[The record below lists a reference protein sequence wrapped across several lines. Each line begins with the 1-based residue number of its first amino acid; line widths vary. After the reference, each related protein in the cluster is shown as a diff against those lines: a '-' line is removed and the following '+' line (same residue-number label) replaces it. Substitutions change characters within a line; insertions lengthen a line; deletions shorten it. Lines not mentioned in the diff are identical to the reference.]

1 MAPQIRASHPSSTFT
16 GAMQPAGYHGVGMAR
31 LARRDRASAELNRET
46 LKRAWGFGRPYRVQL
61 VLYLITIALTAVVAA
76 APPLVFKRLIDT
88 AIPERNLGLVN
99 LLFVLAVAF
108 ALAETGMRSISRWFG
123 AHIGESLIFDLR
135 MAMFERGQQLP
146 LAFFTRTQTGALLSR
161 MNSDVVG
168 AQATIGTVATVW
180 SDICLLA
187 TVITAMLGLSWQV
200 TLASLTIIPILVVID
215 RWLSPRI
222 VALNRQRMQLQG
234 TMSATIAERFNVS
247 GALLVKLFG
256 RAEGERDMFSETAG
270 TVRDTGVTLAMTSR
284 MYYASLAFVGALGTA
299 AVYWLGARAA
309 INGTLTVGAL
319 VALSLYVSRLYSPL
333 TDLASARVDLL
344 GALVSFERCFE
355 ILDAPVPIA
364 DAPDAVELVDCRG
377 EVEFDNVVFRY
388 PAPSTVSVMS
398 LEGDGQTPLSD
409 EPSDEILHGVS
420 FVAAPGQLVALVG
433 PSGAGKTTMSNL
445 VPRLYDVV
453 GGAVKI
459 DGRDV
464 RSLTLASLRAAIGV
478 VTQDPHLF
486 HDTIEHNLRYAKPT
500 ATTEELHQACRNARI
515 HDQIA
520 GLPDAYDTVV
530 GERGYR
536 LSGGEKQR
544 LAIARLLL
552 KDPAIVILDEAT
564 SHLDAETEALVQEA
578 LAVALAGRTAIV
590 IAHRLST
597 IHDADQILVIDEGR
611 IIQRGNHRELIET
624 GGLYAELTARLATT

>member
-1 MAPQIRASHPSSTFT
+1 
-16 GAMQPAGYHGVGMAR
+16 MAR
-31 LARRDRASAELNRET
+31 LARRDRAAAGVDRAT
-46 LKRAWGFGRPYRVQL
+46 LKRAWGFAAKYRTKL
-61 VLYLITIALTAVVAA
+61 LIYMGVIAITAVVAA
-76 APPLVFKRLIDT
+76 LPPLVFKRLIDT
-88 AIPERNLGLVN
+88 AIPREDLGLVN
-99 LLFVLAVAF
+99 LLFVAAI
-108 ALAETGMRSISRWFG
+108 ALALGETALRSLSRWFG
-123 AHIGESLIFDLR
+123 SHIGEGLIFDLR

-161 MNSDVVG
+161 MSGDVVG
-168 AQATIGTVATVW
+168 AQATVGTVATVW
-180 SDICLLA
+180 SDICLLSS
-187 TVITAMLGLSWQV
+187 VITGMAILSWQV
-200 TLASLTIIPILVVID
+200 TLAALAIVPMLVLID

-222 VALNRQRMQLQG
+222 VAMNRQRMQLQG

-256 RAEGERDMFSETAG
+256 RARGERDMFAETAG
-270 TVRDTGVTLAMTSR
+270 TVRDTGVQLAMTSR
-284 MYYASLAFVGALGTA
+284 MYYAALAFVGALGTA
-299 AVYWLGARAA
+299 AVYWVGARAV
-309 INGTLTVGAL
+309 IHHDLSIGDL
-319 VALSLYVSRLYSPL
+319 VALSLWVGRLYSPL

-355 ILDAPVPIA
+355 ILDAPVPID
-364 DAPDAVELVDCRG
+364 DAPDATELSECRG
-377 EVEFDNVVFRY
+377 EIEFDDVVFRY

-420 FVAAPGQLVALVG
+420 FRAEPGQLIALVG

-445 VPRLYDVV
+445 VPRLYDAT
-453 GGAVKI
+453 GGAVKV
-459 DGRDV
+459 DGHDV
-464 RSLTLASLRAAIGV
+464 RGLTIASLRGAIGV

-486 HDTIEHNLRYAKPT
+486 HDTIEHNLRYAAPN

-515 HDQIA
+515 HDVIA
-520 GLPDAYDTVV
+520 ALPDGYDTVV

-578 LAVALAGRTAIV
+578 LAVALAGRTALV

-597 IHDADQILVIDEGR
+597 IHDADQILVIDGGR
-611 IIQRGNHRELIET
+611 IIQRGTHRELIAT
-624 GGLYAELTARLATT
+624 GGLYAELTERLATH

>member
-1 MAPQIRASHPSSTFT
+1 
-16 GAMQPAGYHGVGMAR
+16 MAR
-31 LARRDRASAELNRET
+31 LARRDRAAAGVDRKT
-46 LKRAWGFGRPYRVQL
+46 LKRAWSFGSKYRGQL
-61 VLYLITIALTAVVAA
+61 ILYMLTIVVIAFVAA

-88 AIPERNLGLVN
+88 AIPRKDLAMVN
-99 LLFVLAVAF
+99 FLFFLAVGLAVGES
-108 ALAETGMRSISRWFG
+108 ALRSLSRWFS

-135 MAMFERGQQLP
+135 LAMFERGQQLP
-146 LAFFTRTQTGALLSR
+146 LAFFTRTQTGALLNR
-161 MNSDVVG
+161 MSSDVVG
-168 AQATIGTVATVW
+168 AQATVGTIATVW

-187 TVITAMLGLSWQV
+187 TVIGAMLSLSWQV
-200 TLASLTIIPILVVID
+200 TLASLCIIPILIAID

-222 VALNRQRMQLQG
+222 VAMNRQRMQLQG
-234 TMSATIAERFNVS
+234 TMSATVAERFNVS

-256 RAEGERDMFSETAG
+256 RAKTEREMFAETAG
-270 TVRDTGVTLAMTSR
+270 TVRDTGVSLAMTSR
-284 MYYASLAFVGALGTA
+284 LYYASLTLAGALGTA
-299 AVYWLGARAA
+299 AVYWLGARAV
-309 INGTLTVGAL
+309 ITGHLKIGAL
-319 VALSLYVSRLYSPL
+319 VALSLYVTRLYSPL

-355 ILDAPVPIA
+355 ILDAPVPID
-364 DAPDAVELVDCRG
+364 DAPDAVDLEHCRG
-377 EVEFDNVVFRY
+377 EIEFADVVFRY
-388 PAPSTVSVMS
+388 PAPSSVSVMS
-398 LEGDGQTPLSD
+398 LEGDGLTPLSD

-420 FVAAPGQLVALVG
+420 FVADPGQLIALVG

-445 VPRLYDVV
+445 IPRLYDVT

-459 DGRDV
+459 DGHDV

-486 HDTIEHNLRYAKPT
+486 HDTIEHNLRYAAPT
-500 ATTEELHQACRNARI
+500 ATDEQLHEACRNARI
-515 HDQIA
+515 HDVIA

-552 KDPAIVILDEAT
+552 KDPAIVVLDEAT

-578 LAVALAGRTAIV
+578 LAVALAGRTAVV

-597 IHDADQILVIDEGR
+597 IHDADQILVVDGGR
-611 IIQRGNHRELIET
+611 IIQRGTHRELIAA
-624 GGLYAELTARLATT
+624 GGLYAELTERLATN

>member
-1 MAPQIRASHPSSTFT
+1 
-16 GAMQPAGYHGVGMAR
+16 MQPAGYHGIGMAR
-31 LARRDRASAELNRET
+31 LARRDRASAGVDRAT
-46 LKRAWGFGRPYRVQL
+46 LKRAWGFARKYRFQL
-61 VLYLITIALTAVVAA
+61 VVYMAIIAVTAVVAA
-76 APPLVFKRLIDT
+76 APPWVFKRLIDT
-88 AIPERNLGLVN
+88 AIPQKDLGTVDV
-99 LLFVLAVAF
+99 LFLAAVGL
-108 ALAETGMRSISRWFG
+108 ALGETTLRSVSRWFG
-123 AHIGESLIFDLR
+123 AHIGEGLIFDLR
-135 MAMFERGQQLP
+135 MAMFERGQALP

-187 TVITAMLGLSWQV
+187 FVIANMVIVSWQV
-200 TLASLTIIPILVVID
+200 TLASLTIVPLLIIVD

-222 VALNRQRMQLQG
+222 VAMSRQRMQLQG

-256 RAEGERDMFSETAG
+256 RAHGERDMFAETAG
-270 TVRDTGVTLAMTSR
+270 TVRDTGIALAMTSR
-284 MYYASLAFVGALGTA
+284 MYYAALAFVGALGTA
-299 AVYWLGARAA
+299 AVYWLGARAV
-309 INGTLTVGAL
+309 IRGTLTVGEL
-319 VALSLYVSRLYSPL
+319 VALSLWVGRLYSPL

-355 ILDAPVPIA
+355 ILDAPTPIA
-364 DAPDAVELVDCRG
+364 DTPDAVELTNCRG

-398 LEGDGQTPLSD
+398 LEGDGLTPLSD

-420 FVAAPGQLVALVG
+420 FRAEPGQLVALVG
-433 PSGAGKTTMSNL
+433 PSGAGKTTMSYL
-445 VPRLYDVV
+445 VPRLYDAT

-459 DGRDV
+459 DGHDV
-464 RSLTLASLRAAIGV
+464 KDLTLASLRGAIGV

-486 HDTIEHNLRYAKPT
+486 HDTIEHNLLYAAPDAT
-500 ATTEELHQACRNARI
+500 AEQLHEACRNARI
-515 HDQIA
+515 HNVIA
-520 GLPDAYDTVV
+520 ALPDGYDTVV

-564 SHLDAETEALVQEA
+564 SHLDAETESLVQEA

-597 IHDADQILVIDEGR
+597 IHDADQILVVEDGL
-611 IIQRGNHRELIET
+611 IIQRGTHRELIAA
-624 GGLYAELTARLATT
+624 GGLYAELTERLATN

>member
-1 MAPQIRASHPSSTFT
+1 
-16 GAMQPAGYHGVGMAR
+16 
-31 LARRDRASAELNRET
+31 
-46 LKRAWGFGRPYRVQL
+46 
-61 VLYLITIALTAVVAA
+61 
-76 APPLVFKRLIDT
+76 
-88 AIPERNLGLVN
+88 
-99 LLFVLAVAF
+99 
-108 ALAETGMRSISRWFG
+108 MRSISRWFG
-123 AHIGESLIFDLR
+123 AHIGEGLIFDLR

-146 LAFFTRTQTGALLSR
+146 LAFFTRTQTGALLNR
-161 MNSDVVG
+161 MSSDVVG
-168 AQATIGTVATVW
+168 AQATVGTIATVW
-180 SDICLLA
+180 SDICLLVS
-187 TVITAMLGLSWQV
+187 VIGMMASLSVSV
-200 TLASLTIIPILVVID
+200 TLASLTIIPLLVVVD

-222 VALNRQRMQLQG
+222 VELSRHRMHLQG
-234 TMSATIAERFNVS
+234 TMSATVAERFNVS

-256 RAEGERDMFSETAG
+256 RARSERDMFAVTAG

-299 AVYWLGARAA
+299 AVYWLGARAV
-309 INGTLTVGAL
+309 INGSLTIGAL

-355 ILDAPVPIA
+355 ILDAPLPIA
-364 DAPDAVELVDCRG
+364 DSPDAIELAYCRG

-398 LEGDGQTPLSD
+398 LEGDGETPLST
-409 EPSDEILHGVS
+409 EPSAEILHGVS
-420 FVAAPGQLVALVG
+420 FTAAPGQLVALVG
-433 PSGAGKTTMSNL
+433 PSGAGKTTMANL
-445 VPRLYDVV
+445 VPRLYDVT
-453 GGAVKI
+453 GGAVKV
-459 DGRDV
+459 DGHDV
-464 RSLTLASLRAAIGV
+464 RSLTLQSLRGAIGV

-486 HDTIEHNLRYAKPT
+486 HDTIGHNLRYARAD
-500 ATTEELHQACRNARI
+500 ATDEELHAACRRARI
-515 HDQIA
+515 HDVIA
-520 GLPDAYDTVV
+520 SLPDGYDTVV

-578 LAVALAGRTAIV
+578 LAVALEGRTAIV

-597 IHDADQILVIDEGR
+597 IHHADLILVVDGGR
-611 IIQRGNHRELIET
+611 VIQRGTHGELIAA
-624 GGLYAELTARLATT
+624 GGLYAELTQRLATR